1 MLTGAKAADAVRIR
15 VLKSGRVGFLSDIP
29 GHAHDVA
36 VEGRDL
42 KGAQDGDVVQWRYA
56 NQWIT
61 CKAVS
66 CCLDNI
72 SNRELAVPT
81 FHTKPNTHPPNLL
94 LPLLLSPY
102 SNQHAMS
109 DRHNGWRETAG
120 GSETQNSALVQP
132 ALAARVSHDGP
143 AATRKAPPAALAR
156 SVSAPP
162 AGDAAQASRLTMVR
176 LGLVAALDGLVA
188 DGTLPQD
195 TAAKFKPMILDGPH
209 VAVSCAWIA
218 LPAMWLA
225 HQKAPL
231 ATTVYPDH
239 RVGQHAAGRV

>member
-1 MLTGAKAADAVRIR
+1 
-15 VLKSGRVGFLSDIP
+15 
-29 GHAHDVA
+29 
-36 VEGRDL
+36 
-42 KGAQDGDVVQWRYA
+42 
-56 NQWIT
+56 
-61 CKAVS
+61 
-66 CCLDNI
+66 
-72 SNRELAVPT
+72 
-81 FHTKPNTHPPNLL
+81 
-94 LPLLLSPY
+94 
-102 SNQHAMS
+102 MS

-132 ALAARVSHDGP
+132 ALVARVSHDGP
-143 AATRKAPPAALAR
+143 AATRKAPAALAR

-209 VAVSCAWIA
+209 VAVSCVWIA
-218 LPAMWLA
+218 MPAVRLA

-231 ATTVYPDH
+231 PQLCVSRPSGWPTCNWPSLRVVAQSMKAACCPTRSLSWLSRRTT
-239 RVGQHAAGRV
+239 R